1 LRRHL
6 LLAKSADQWLQ
17 AGLAETDPAR
27 ARVWFD
33 EALAHA
39 ARCRA
44 AMPLRTALEASA
56 ITQAMADRGLAP
68 WSDVVDAGER
78 VLVHDPRHTMTMVRI
93 AEALARTGEAER
105 AAEWARRALE
115 ADASFALDPLRRLA
129 PSWPSTKDGSSLR
142 SSSHT
147 SAELS
152 RRVKPWHRSS
162 SPVPLA
168 P

>member
-1 LRRHL
+1 MRRHL

-129 PSWPSTKDGSSLR
+129 PVARDRCEALVAAGRAT
-142 SSSHT
+142 
-147 SAELS
+147 
-152 RRVKPWHRSS
+152 
-162 SPVPLA
+162 
-168 P
+168 